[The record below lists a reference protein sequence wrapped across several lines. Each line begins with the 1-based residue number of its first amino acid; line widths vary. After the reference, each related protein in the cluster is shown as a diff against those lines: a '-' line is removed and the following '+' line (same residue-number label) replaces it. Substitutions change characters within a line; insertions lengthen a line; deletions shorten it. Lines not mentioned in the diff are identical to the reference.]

1 VNRKRALWRRL
12 LVVAL
17 LVLSLAMLTLYFRE
31 SDAGPVHR
39 VQKAGL
45 KVLSPLQSGI
55 SRVVEPF
62 RDAWNWVGD
71 LFSAQSQ
78 NKKLRR
84 EVAKLHALVAEQ
96 LVLRQENQRL
106 KQLLDVRDDEVYP
119 AGTEF
124 VAARVIAL
132 PTEAWY
138 STVTINAGSS
148 KGIQL
153 YDPVV
158 NEQNGLVGR
167 ITAVSSNASQ
177 VTLITD
183 QESAVGAEVLPGE
196 ARGLVAGSLTGDLT
210 MDLVD
215 RSEKIL
221 RGQVVVTSGESNVLR
236 IPGIPIGIVED
247 VGKQDVE
254 LYQSV
259 YIKPLVDFKR
269 LQWVLVVV
277 Q

>member
-31 SDAGPVHR
+31 SNSGPVHR
-39 VQKAGL
+39 VQRAGL
-45 KVLSPLQSGI
+45 KVLGPLQSGV
-55 SRVVEPF
+55 SKVVAPF
-62 RDAWNWVGD
+62 RDAWNWMGD

-78 NKKLRR
+78 NKVLRKEVGKLQ
-84 EVAKLHALVAEQ
+84 ALVAHQ
-96 LVLRQENQRL
+96 LLLEQENRSL
-106 KQLLDVRDDEVYP
+106 KQLLGVRDDEVYP
-119 AGTEF
+119 SGTSF
-124 VAARVIAL
+124 VTARVIAR

-138 STVTINAGSS
+138 STVTINAGSA
-148 KGIQL
+148 KGIEL

-167 ITAVSSNASQ
+167 ITAVTSNAAQ
-177 VTLITD
+177 VTLLTD
-183 QESAVGAEVLPGE
+183 QESAVGAQVLPGE

-221 RGQVVVTSGESNVLR
+221 PGQVVVTSGTSKVLS

-269 LQWVLVVV
+269 LQWVLVVS

>member
-31 SDAGPVHR
+31 SDSGPVHR
-39 VQKAGL
+39 VQRAGL
-45 KVLSPLQSGI
+45 KVLSPLQSGV

-78 NKKLRR
+78 NKKLRK
-84 EVAKLHALVAEQ
+84 EVGKLQSLVAEQ
-96 LVLRQENQRL
+96 LMLQQENQRL
-106 KQLLDVRDDEVYP
+106 KQLLDVRDDEVFP
-119 AGTEF
+119 KGATF
-124 VAARVIAL
+124 VTARVIAQ

-138 STVTINAGSS
+138 SRVTINAGSS
-148 KGIQL
+148 RGVKL

-167 ITAVSSNASQ
+167 ITEVSSSASQ
-177 VTLITD
+177 VTLLTD
-183 QESAVGAEVLPGE
+183 QESAVSAEVLPTE
-196 ARGLVAGSLTGDLT
+196 ARGLVQGSLTGNLT

-215 RSEKIL
+215 RSEKIVN
-221 RGQVVVTSGESNVLR
+221 GQLIVTSGTTQVQR
-236 IPGIPIGIVED
+236 IRGIPIGFVED

-259 YIKPLVDFKR
+259 SVKPLVDFKR
-269 LQWVLVVV
+269 LEWVLVVS

>member
-31 SDAGPVHR
+31 SDSGPVHR
-39 VQKAGL
+39 VQRAGL
-45 KVLSPLQSGI
+45 KVLGPLQSGV
-55 SRVVEPF
+55 SKVVSPF

-78 NKKLRR
+78 NKVLRKEVGKLQ
-84 EVAKLHALVAEQ
+84 ALVAQQ
-96 LVLRQENQRL
+96 LMLEQENRRL
-106 KQLLDVRDDEVYP
+106 KQLLGVRDDEVYP
-119 AGTEF
+119 SGTTF
-124 VAARVIAL
+124 VAARVIAR

-167 ITAVSSNASQ
+167 ITAVTSNAAQ
-177 VTLITD
+177 VTLLTD
-183 QESAVGAEVLPGE
+183 QESAVGAQVLPGE

-221 RGQVVVTSGESNVLR
+221 SGQVVVTSGTSNVLR

-269 LQWVLVVV
+269 LQWVLVVS

>member
-31 SDAGPVHR
+31 SDSGPVHR
-39 VQKAGL
+39 VQRAGL
-45 KVLSPLQSGI
+45 KVLSPLQSGV
-55 SRVVEPF
+55 SKVVEPF

-71 LFSAQSQ
+71 LFGAQSE
-78 NKKLRR
+78 NTKLRR
-84 EVAKLHALVAEQ
+84 EVTKLESLLAEQ
-96 LVLRQENQRL
+96 LMLQRENQRL
-106 KQLLDVRDDEVYP
+106 KGLLNVRKDEIYP
-119 AGTEF
+119 DGVTF

-138 STVTINAGSS
+138 STVTVNAGSA
-148 KGIQL
+148 KGVKL

-167 ITAVSSNASQ
+167 ITAVSTNASQ

-183 QESAVGAEVLPGE
+183 QESAVGAEVLPNE
-196 ARGLVAGSLTGDLT
+196 ARGLVVGSLTGDLT

-215 RSEKIL
+215 RSEKL
-221 RGQVVVTSGESNVLR
+221 LPGQVVVTSGTSEAMR
-236 IPGIPIGIVED
+236 IAGIPIGIVED
-247 VGKQDVE
+247 VGRQDVE

-259 YIKPLVDFKR
+259 YIRPLVDLKR
-269 LQWVLVVV
+269 LDWVLVVCR
-277 Q
+277 

>member
-31 SDAGPVHR
+31 SDSGPVHR
-39 VQKAGL
+39 VQRAGL
-45 KVLSPLQSGI
+45 KVLGPLQSGVSKI
-55 SRVVEPF
+55 VEPF

-78 NKKLRR
+78 NKRLRKEVGKLQ
-84 EVAKLHALVAEQ
+84 ALLAEQ
-96 LVLRQENQRL
+96 LMLQQENQRL
-106 KQLLDVRDDEVYP
+106 KQLLDVREDKVFPE
-119 AGTEF
+119 GTTF
-124 VAARVIAL
+124 VTARVIAQ

-138 STVTINAGSS
+138 SRVTINAGSS
-148 KGIQL
+148 QGVKL

-167 ITAVSSNASQ
+167 ITAVSSSASQ
-177 VTLITD
+177 VTLLTD
-183 QESAVGAEVLPGE
+183 QESAVGAEVLPTE
-196 ARGLVAGSLTGDLT
+196 ARGLVQGSLTGNLT

-215 RSEKIL
+215 RSEKIVN
-221 RGQVVVTSGESNVLR
+221 GQLIVTSGTTQVQR
-236 IPGIPIGIVED
+236 IRGIPIGFVED

-259 YIKPLVDFKR
+259 SVQPLVDFKR
-269 LQWVLVVV
+269 LEWVLVVS